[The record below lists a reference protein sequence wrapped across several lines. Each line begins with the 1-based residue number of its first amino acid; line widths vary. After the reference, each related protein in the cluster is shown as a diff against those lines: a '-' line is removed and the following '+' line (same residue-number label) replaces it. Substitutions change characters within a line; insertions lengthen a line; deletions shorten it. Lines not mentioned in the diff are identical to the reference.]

1 MVAAAIAVA
10 EEGVAAGGLPVGA
23 VVVMGD
29 DVIARQLAH
38 ADLLAM
44 SAADQ
49 RLGWSRRSAPLRLA
63 VSLEPCLTC
72 LGAAMTLG
80 VTAVYSDSSRRTMVL
95 LTTVAAA
102 PRPIPLW
109 DQLPMFALWLLPAAV
124 GVPILIRALRRR
136 RVPPAVSSS
145 C

>member
-1 MVAAAIAVA
+1 
-10 EEGVAAGGLPVGA
+10 
-23 VVVMGD
+23 
-29 DVIARQLAH
+29 
-38 ADLLAM
+38 
-44 SAADQ
+44 
-49 RLGWSRRSAPLRLA
+49 
-63 VSLEPCLTC
+63 

-80 VTAVYSDSSRRTMVL
+80 VTAVYFGLESPDDGASYY
-95 LTTVAAA
+95 VAAA

>member
-49 RLGWSRRSAPLRLA
+49 RLGWS
-63 VSLEPCLTC
+63 
-72 LGAAMTLG
+72 
-80 VTAVYSDSSRRTMVL
+80 
-95 LTTVAAA
+95 
-102 PRPIPLW
+102 
-109 DQLPMFALWLLPAAV
+109 
-124 GVPILIRALRRR
+124 
-136 RVPPAVSSS
+136 
-145 C
+145 